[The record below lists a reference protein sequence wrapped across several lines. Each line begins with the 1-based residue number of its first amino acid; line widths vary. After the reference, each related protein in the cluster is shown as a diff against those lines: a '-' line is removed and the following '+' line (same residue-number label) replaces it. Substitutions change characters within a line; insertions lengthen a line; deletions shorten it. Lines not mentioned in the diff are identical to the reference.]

1 VKALAEL
8 RSVPMG
14 FERSGSQIIFCH

>member
-8 RSVPMG
+8 RSVPMV